1 MAKEDISLLKEAF
14 DSFNR
19 AVDRLSSSYSELER
33 KVAQLKEELARENAE
48 KEKLRGYLVSILNS
62 IDLGVIAVN
71 VEGRVIFFNRAA
83 GEILGLSPRKAV
95 GRNCSSVLGLNSPLE
110 ETLRDAQRR
119 TFDDE
124 LINPEEGGEPI
135 KVEIT
140 TSPMWD
146 DRGKVIGA
154 VEVIKDISE
163 RKMLEEQIRRSE
175 TLSALG
181 EMAAQVVHEIRN
193 PLGAIQLYVGIL
205 QRELSGDQKK
215 LADDIA
221 SGLRSIEVITSN
233 LLALA
238 RPIRPSFQEVDIS
251 RLLEEVITFAIYA
264 IEENGIKLIRD
275 YPECGLICHVDP
287 EQIKQVAL
295 NLILN
300 AIQAMPEGGVLRI
313 SASRSN
319 GRIKLEFEDT
329 GVGIP
334 QEHLDKIFN
343 PFFSTK
349 STGTGLGLYTVD
361 KILRAHG
368 ASIRVKSQEG
378 VGTCFLI
385 EIPEVIRG
393 EQR

>member
-1 MAKEDISLLKEAF
+1 M
-14 DSFNR
+14 
-19 AVDRLSSSYSELER
+19 
-33 KVAQLKEELARENAE
+33 
-48 KEKLRGYLVSILNS
+48 
-62 IDLGVIAVN
+62 
-71 VEGRVIFFNRAA
+71 
-83 GEILGLSPRKAV
+83 
-95 GRNCSSVLGLNSPLE
+95 
-110 ETLRDAQRR
+110 
-119 TFDDE
+119 
-124 LINPEEGGEPI
+124 
-135 KVEIT
+135 
-140 TSPMWD
+140 
-146 DRGKVIGA
+146 IGA

-238 RPIRPSFQEVDIS
+238 RPISPSFQEVDILG
-251 RLLEEVITFAIYA
+251 LLEEVIAFAIYA
-264 IEENGIKLIRD
+264 IEENGIRLIRD
-275 YPECGLICHVDP
+275 YPERGLVCHVDP

-313 SASRSN
+313 SASKGN
-319 GRIKLEFEDT
+319 GRIRLEFEDT

-368 ASIRVKSQEG
+368 ASIRVKSQVG

-385 EIPEVIRG
+385 EIPEVMRG

>member
-1 MAKEDISLLKEAF
+1 MVKEDISLLREAF

-48 KEKLRGYLVSILNS
+48 KEKLRGYLESILNS

-83 GEILGLSPRKAV
+83 GEILGLDPQKAV
-95 GRNCSSVLGLNSPLE
+95 GRSCSSVLGLDSPLE
-110 ETLRDAQRR
+110 ETLRNTRRR

-124 LINPEEGGEPI
+124 LINPEENGEPI

-146 DRGKVIGA
+146 EHGKVIGA

-221 SGLRSIEVITSN
+221 SGLRSIEIITSN

-238 RPIRPSFQEVDIS
+238 RPIKPSFREVDILA
-251 RLLEEVITFAIYA
+251 LLEEVITFAIYA

-313 SASRSN
+313 SASK
-319 GRIKLEFEDT
+319 GDRIKLEFEDT

-368 ASIRVKSQEG
+368 ASIRVKSQVG

-385 EIPEVIRG
+385 EIPEVIKG